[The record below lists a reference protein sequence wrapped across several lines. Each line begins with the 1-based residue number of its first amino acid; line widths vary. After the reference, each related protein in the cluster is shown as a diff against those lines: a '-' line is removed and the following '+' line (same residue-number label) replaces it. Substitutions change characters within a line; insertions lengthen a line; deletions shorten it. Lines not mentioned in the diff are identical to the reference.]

1 MFMRI
6 DTSKYSL
13 FILQPIFIVLMSV
26 CFFMTSCSSTSPK
39 KDTEEAQPL
48 SSLPPEPIE
57 LPSSGMEAI
66 NESSGSIYS
75 AAWNMSLF
83 DDNRARKV
91 GDSLVVQ
98 LMEETNASK
107 KSSTSTA
114 KTQGVNIDGPTIFGR
129 PVTHNGV
136 EILTTNIDSDQGFD
150 GEGSSSQSNK
160 LTGAISVLVQ
170 EVLPNGNLVVEGEK
184 WLTINQGEEFV
195 RLKGIVRPS
204 DIETDNSIAS
214 WKVANAEITYG
225 AEGVLA
231 DANRMG
237 WFGRFFQSIFS
248 PF

>member
-1 MFMRI
+1 MTFFLI
-6 DTSKYSL
+6 KTHS
-13 FILQPIFIVLMSV
+13 FFPICAALYLCTVMSA
-26 CFFMTSCSSTSPK
+26 CSSSPEK
-39 KDTEEAQPL
+39 Q
-48 SSLPPEPIE
+48 EPIE
-57 LPSSGMEAI
+57 EQSQAIQDPQSEEQFPSSGYEAI

-75 AAWNMSLF
+75 TAWNMSLF

-91 GDSLVVQ
+91 GDTIVVQ
-98 LMEETNASK
+98 LIEETNASK
-107 KSSTSTA
+107 QSSTSTA
-114 KTQGVNIDGPTIFGR
+114 KNQGVNIAGPTIFGR

-136 EILTTNIDSDQGFD
+136 EILSADIDSDQGFD

-160 LTGAISVLVQ
+160 LTGAIAVLVKD
-170 EVLPNGNLVVEGEK
+170 VLPNGNLVVEGEK

-195 RLKGIVRPS
+195 KLKGIVRPS

-214 WKVANAEITYG
+214 WKVANANITYG
-225 AEGVLA
+225 GEGVLA